1 MSSWQ
6 RLLFL
11 FILGLSLT
19 LEVKTWMVDMEELL
33 VDYPGELL
41 RKWLSDFPVTSLF
54 GYRQV
59 VALGRSR
66 VDGCGCQVKSRSIK
80 QLWYLKRLEY
90 GAVLIGMSCLLLI
103 Q

>member
-33 VDYPGELL
+33 VDYPD
-41 RKWLSDFPVTSLF
+41 R
-54 GYRQV
+54 
-59 VALGRSR
+59 
-66 VDGCGCQVKSRSIK
+66 
-80 QLWYLKRLEY
+80 
-90 GAVLIGMSCLLLI
+90 LLLLED
-103 Q
+103 QGLMVVGAR